1 MQSERVYPMRSI
13 TYRLSALLLAVIML
27 WGCSKAPEAQ
37 VNVADISASTAAVS
51 DSSSITTTVTEIS
64 KYGNLILDLTGADL
78 FNLGLE
84 YGDLLELTV
93 ADQTLEVPLC
103 SNYTDVDTGLT
114 VLRASAPE
122 ETVELAINM
131 GDWASTA
138 GIAEKT
144 AIEEEP
150 GYRWD
155 YLVQM
160 PVQVEITMK
169 QKSGYL
175 EQWYIH
181 QLIRTNAREDYPHL
195 SDEAFAN
202 FRVIATTGLGENT
215 LYRASSPINPELGRS
230 IYVDA
235 AARKTGIVTC
245 INLTDASNTYEIPED
260 SYYESCQVVYLN
272 LGMDFLS
279 EDSVTSLAQG
289 MRFLIDNDA
298 PYLIHC
304 NEGKDRTGFV
314 CALLECLMGATIDE
328 VVDDYMESYVNF
340 YGVEKGTEKYDAVVS
355 GNIIETLTINF
366 DVSDVYHADL
376 AAEAKAY
383 LTEVLELSP
392 EEVTALKAKLS
403 GS

>member
-1 MQSERVYPMRSI
+1 MRTI
-13 TYRLSALLLAVIML
+13 TYRLSALLMAVMML
-27 WGCSKAPEAQ
+27 WGCTKAPEAQ
-37 VNVADISASTAAVS
+37 VNVADIPTATAAFA
-51 DSSSITTTVTEIS
+51 DSSNITTTVTEIS
-64 KYGNLILDLTGADL
+64 KYGSLILDLTGADL
-78 FNLGLE
+78 FNLGYE
-84 YGDLLELTV
+84 YGDLLEITV
-93 ADQTLEVPLC
+93 ADQIWELPLC
-103 SNYTDVDTGLT
+103 SNYSDVDTGLT
-114 VLRASAPE
+114 VLRAAAPE

-131 GDWASTA
+131 GDLASTA
-138 GIAEKT
+138 GIAEKVS
-144 AIEEEP
+144 IEEEP

-160 PVQVEITMK
+160 PVQVDITMK
-169 QKSGYL
+169 QESGYL
-175 EQWYIH
+175 EQWHIH

-230 IYVDA
+230 TYVDEA
-235 AARKTGIVTC
+235 SRNAGIVTC
-245 INLTDASNTYEIPED
+245 INLTDPSNTYEIPED
-260 SYYESCQVVYLN
+260 SYYESCQVAYLN

-289 MRFLIDNDA
+289 MRFLIDREG

-366 DVSDVYHADL
+366 DVIDVYHADL
-376 AAEAKAY
+376 AAEAEAY
-383 LTEVLELSP
+383 LTEVLGLSP
-392 EEVTALKAKLS
+392 EEVIALKAKL
-403 GS
+403 GSN